1 MLCRFFMYIAGKV
14 FLFVRHLYDSSMY
27 LLLPPLDTPNSNL
40 DTKPTLQELQN
51 FTCTDGRVIN
61 IPVEVSADYTKFG
74 TFLLDNSASTV
85 KIIAPKHHY
94 NAEQINTEILQ
105 EWLNGRGKQ
114 PVTWATLVKALYDNE
129 LFSLAGDIEAVKCLP
144 RPG

>member
-1 MLCRFFMYIAGKV
+1 
-14 FLFVRHLYDSSMY
+14 MY
-27 LLLPPLDTPNSNL
+27 LLLPPLGTPNCNL

-94 NAEQINTEILQ
+94 NAEQINIEILQ

-114 PVTWATLVKALYDNE
+114 PVTWATLVSVLRYVELY
-129 LFSLAGDIEAVKCLP
+129 SLGDDIEAVKCLV